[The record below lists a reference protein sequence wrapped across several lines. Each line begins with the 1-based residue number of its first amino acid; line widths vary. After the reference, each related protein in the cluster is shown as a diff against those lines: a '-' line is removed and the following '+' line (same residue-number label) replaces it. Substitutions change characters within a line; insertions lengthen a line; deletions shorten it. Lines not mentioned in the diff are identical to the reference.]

1 MSKNNK
7 PKCDKIYIMTEYKF
21 NRINQLSPIF
31 SERILR
37 FAMLHTKDS
46 SIAKEMFSD
55 QFVYGHREIL
65 LKYAGLDYS
74 NQIIGVIQH
83 GMNYSVQWN
92 YQTPRFIGG
101 KKTKL
106 YVFSRRDQE
115 IAESLGHKHVHAIG
129 APWLY
134 LMNSLES
141 SKTFPPEGEESVL
154 IMPYHSQSAVPD
166 VSSLNTKLARA
177 KAFRDVIG
185 SMRSTVCLHPVDFLD
200 PNARTAFQEYGFTVT
215 CIGSTAGLAWSPS
228 GGRVTAL
235 ASLHS
240 LMSRHTH
247 YLTDSVG
254 TSLFYAANMG
264 MKIGIFPKIRD
275 LIELSQIV
283 SSTYTDKIDR
293 NLNYDFIHEYF
304 GNAKD
309 TFAPSLEFIQITNQI
324 LGTDSLL
331 DPKALKEVLDYRPG
345 IYPKEIGIEPW

>member
-1 MSKNNK
+1 MA
-7 PKCDKIYIMTEYKF
+7 EFKF
-21 NRINQLSPIF
+21 NAIKKLAPVF

-37 FAMLHTKDS
+37 FAMMHTKES
-46 SIAKEMFSD
+46 LIAKEMFAE

-65 LKYAGLDYS
+65 LKHAGLDYS

-83 GMNYSVQWN
+83 GMYYSGQLN

-106 YVFSRRDQE
+106 YVFSKSDQE

-134 LMNSLES
+134 LRNSLES
-141 SKTFPPEGEESVL
+141 SRAFPTQREESVL

-166 VSSLNTKLARA
+166 VSNLDTKLARA
-177 KAFRDVIG
+177 KAFRDAIG

-200 PNARTAFQEYGFTVT
+200 PTARTAFREYGFNVT

-235 ASLHS
+235 TTLHS
-240 LMSRHTH
+240 LMSQHTH

-254 TSLFYAANMG
+254 TSLFYAVNMG
-264 MKIGIFPKIRD
+264 MEIGIFPKIRG
-275 LIELSQIV
+275 LIELNQMVQGVYSDEI
-283 SSTYTDKIDR
+283 DKQ
-293 NLNYDFIHEYF
+293 LNYDYIDDHFS
-304 GNAKD
+304 NAKD
-309 TFAPSLEFIQITNQI
+309 RFVSSAEFMQITNQI

-345 IYPKEIGIEPW
+345 VYPKEIGIEPW